1 MHNVTTSTSPT
12 SNRPLRQARIVEHE
26 IDIHPDWL
34 DFGPE
39 DPLDAGRWI
48 NRCARCK
55 AQPELRFEG
64 QAHAVRCACGNAGTA
79 GRLASVAAINWNK
92 SPASIHPD
100 YRTLPF
106 FALDGLDVPA
116 AREKLNTVRDY
127 LVEQKRR
134 CEQRIR
140 LREPVGHRYFQRIR
154 AYLAWSIYALGL
166 VKEAELAQ
174 DAAARQAAS

>member
-1 MHNVTTSTSPT
+1 MHEFTTSNATSP
-12 SNRPLRQARIVEHE
+12 NRPLRRARIVEHE
-26 IDIHPDWL
+26 VDIDPDWL

-39 DPLDAGRWI
+39 DPLDAARWI
-48 NRCARCK
+48 NRCARCE
-55 AQPELRFEG
+55 ATPELRFEG
-64 QAHAVRCACGNAGTA
+64 QAHVVRCACGNAGTA

-174 DAAARQAAS
+174 AAAARPAAS